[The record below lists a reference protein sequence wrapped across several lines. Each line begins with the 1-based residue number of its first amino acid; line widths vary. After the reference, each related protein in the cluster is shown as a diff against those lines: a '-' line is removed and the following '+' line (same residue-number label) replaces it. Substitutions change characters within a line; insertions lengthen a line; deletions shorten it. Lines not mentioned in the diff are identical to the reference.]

1 MAKKSPSASKKSG
14 KSPAKP
20 TSKTASKLTSKA
32 AAKKPTK
39 NLAKKVAKPM
49 AKIVKNSALKPIKK
63 ALSKAAVAT
72 KEVATKEVAKLADQK
87 AKTKVSVGTVKQAE
101 KVAEKPESVKPA
113 LMTKKGK
120 PTEPEVAEEEAAP
133 ADAAVTKAE
142 KVGKVKPIRIE
153 KGNVEDEKAKWVELF
168 KKYGKEKAI
177 NYKMS
182 DTFPSLSP
190 LQHKVLGWGFIL
202 KNDNDRLEVLF
213 ETGIRMLIS
222 NYKQ

>member
-14 KSPAKP
+14 KVPSKNGAKKTAQTAAKP
-20 TSKTASKLTSKA
+20 KL
-32 AAKKPTK
+32 
-39 NLAKKVAKPM
+39 
-49 AKIVKNSALKPIKK
+49 KIVKKPAPKPIKK
-63 ALSKAAVAT
+63 VAT
-72 KEVATKEVAKLADQK
+72 KVATKPALT
-87 AKTKVSVGTVKQAE
+87 TKSETKKIELKIKPKGSSAILKSVERLEAT
-101 KVAEKPESVKPA
+101 KPA
-113 LMTKKGK
+113 LMTKKGN
-120 PTEPEVAEEEAAP
+120 PIEPEIAEEETAL
-133 ADAAVTKAE
+133 ADATVAKAE